1 MEEENVFDM
10 SQMVF
15 DKLNLLN
22 YQKKF
27 ATKKNANQLFPP
39 DYLAMESNAS
49 EQFDFF
55 KNIIRWLFAILK
67 VDAGG
72 VSGYSD
78 PNTIC
83 TNILD
88 ALDKAGMDI
97 SSIQPM
103 KLKSGFGMEVCQTL
117 DFCLNKII
125 AERNMNFKSP
135 IFPAVEEDKPS
146 MANQDD
152 VEDDLEVAD
161 AINIDNLDDNDNMIA
176 SEDPGHQK
184 KIIETNADE
193 REWYKECER
202 VANRLLIDKV
212 NERNEWRM
220 HVDLSKSHSKQLSE
234 LNPRIVKTLEKVA
247 DGVQKSLQKISV
259 NEHMLNNALSDFFVD
274 LKGNTDKK
282 KEVDLK
288 QKNLS
293 QKVKDLTN
301 EYNGVNTK
309 CDELQKKLNE
319 LNDSATNDE
328 ALIKI
333 RKTIDDI
340 KGEVTKVD
348 IRIGVLSNLVMNKQF
363 RDKRHKLE
371 HVLGVATINEE
382 FDVDDNLVEELV

>member
-1 MEEENVFDM
+1 MEEENVFDL
-10 SQMVF
+10 SQTII

-27 ATKKNANQLFPP
+27 AVKKNAGHLVPA
-39 DYLAMESNAS
+39 DYFAIESNAS
-49 EQFDFF
+49 EQFDLY

-67 VDAGG
+67 IDAAG

-88 ALDKAGMDI
+88 ALEKAGMDI
-97 SSIQPM
+97 SELQPL
-103 KLKSGFGMEVCQTL
+103 KLKSGFGIEVCKTL

-125 AERNMNFKSP
+125 EERNMSFKTP
-135 IFPAVEEDKPS
+135 VFPAVEEEKPS
-146 MANQDD
+146 MVNQDD
-152 VEDDLEVAD
+152 VEDELEVAD
-161 AINIDNLDDNDNMIA
+161 TINIDMLEDNDEVLA
-176 SEDPGHQK
+176 KEDQGQQK
-184 KIIETNADE
+184 RMIETNADE

-220 HVDLSKSHSKQLSE
+220 HIDLSKNHTKHLSD
-234 LNPRIVKTLEKVA
+234 LNPRIVKALEKVA
-247 DGVQKSLQKISV
+247 DGVQKSLQKITA
-259 NEHMLNNALSDFFVD
+259 NENMLNNALSDYFVD

-288 QKNLS
+288 IKNIT
-293 QKVKDLTN
+293 QKVKDLTS
-301 EYNGVNTK
+301 EYNQVSTK
-309 CDELQKKLNE
+309 CDQLQKKLNE
-319 LNDSATNDE
+319 QNDSATNDE

-333 RKTIDDI
+333 RRTIDDI
-340 KGEVTKVD
+340 KSEVTKVD

-363 RDKRHKLE
+363 RDKRNKLE
-371 HVLGVATINEE
+371 HVLGVAAVDDE
-382 FDVDDNLVEELV
+382 FEADDNLVEELV